1 MNSRPFPGGRGA
13 CRCPESRR
21 RWPAEAWM
29 PQRRHLRAN
38 AAQDGRS
45 ERPATGRG
53 QPRPSQDVARTSGNP
68 CAERD
73 CHGGLCPRTVSGLRP
88 CFRRPFSAVR
98 ATRNR
103 PSRRFPIAQTSIGVP
118 RTRRP
123 TAVGCPPAS
132 STSSAF
138 AARPNRGPARAL
150 PGGRRARGRRD
161 GRRLERFAEVCQGL
175 TSRGR
180 SHPGLLPL
188 ANLRF
193 DVSRRLPAV
202 SSQSDVATAPRAL
215 QRKLLAHL
223 SHEFGPSDPGGVVRS
238 RFVA

>member
-1 MNSRPFPGGRGA
+1 VNSRPFPGGRGA
-13 CRCPESRR
+13 CRCPEGRR

-150 PGGRRARGRRD
+150 HSRSAGQGPARRAEARAVRRGVSGADFTRAKPSWPSSACEPPVRRKPAPA
-161 GRRLERFAEVCQGL
+161 GRLLSVGCRHRTPGTPAE
-175 TSRGR
+175 T
-180 SHPGLLPL
+180 
-188 ANLRF
+188 
-193 DVSRRLPAV
+193 
-202 SSQSDVATAPRAL
+202 PRPP
-215 QRKLLAHL
+215 
-223 SHEFGPSDPGGVVRS
+223 EP
-238 RFVA
+238 

>member
-1 MNSRPFPGGRGA
+1 MGAVSVRRRGA
-13 CRCPESRR
+13 GSPDPPKTLRAPPATLVPNGIAMAGCVHGQSAGFGLVSVGLFLPFGRPEIDRVEDFRSLKHRSEFHELVGR
-21 RWPAEAWM
+21 
-29 PQRRHLRAN
+29 QRSVAHPHHRHLLLLRHALIV
-38 AAQDGRS
+38 ALHERS
-45 ERPATGRG
+45 
-53 QPRPSQDVARTSGNP
+53 
-68 CAERD
+68 
-73 CHGGLCPRTVSGLRP
+73 TV
-88 CFRRPFSAVR
+88 
-98 ATRNR
+98 
-103 PSRRFPIAQTSIGVP
+103 
-118 RTRRP
+118 
-123 TAVGCPPAS
+123 
-132 STSSAF
+132 
-138 AARPNRGPARAL
+138 
-150 PGGRRARGRRD
+150 GRRARGRRD